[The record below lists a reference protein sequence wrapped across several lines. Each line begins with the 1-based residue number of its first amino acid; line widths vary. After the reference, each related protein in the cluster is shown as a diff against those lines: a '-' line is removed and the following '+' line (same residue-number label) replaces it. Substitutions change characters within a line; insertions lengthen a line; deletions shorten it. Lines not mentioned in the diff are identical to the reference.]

1 MHLAE
6 VIVFFFPCVLS
17 YLPSSHCSRYSV
29 MNLENRTEK
38 YIKILSIELAVS
50 EVLGGSPM
58 NQVYSLSGNTLN
70 KAYIISSRQK

>member
-6 VIVFFFPCVLS
+6 VIVFFPCVLS
-17 YLPSSHCSRYSV
+17 YLLPSLCSRYSV

-38 YIKILSIELAVS
+38 YIKILSTELLVS

-58 NQVYSLSGNTLN
+58 SQVYSLSGNMLN
-70 KAYIISSRQK
+70 TVYIISSIQK